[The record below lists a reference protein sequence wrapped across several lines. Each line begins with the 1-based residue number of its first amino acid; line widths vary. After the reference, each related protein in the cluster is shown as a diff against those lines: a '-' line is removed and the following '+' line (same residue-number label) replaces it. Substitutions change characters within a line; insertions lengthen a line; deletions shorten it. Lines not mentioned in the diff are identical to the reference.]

1 VLAPAPESTAAF
13 GLPNPEA
20 NAQESAMTQAAG
32 SAFAHKGEGIGLSIV
47 KGLCEL
53 LRASL
58 EIESQ
63 VGAGTLFRIRLSIHW
78 QH

>member
-1 VLAPAPESTAAF
+1 
-13 GLPNPEA
+13 
-20 NAQESAMTQAAG
+20 MTQAAG

-63 VGAGTLFRIRLSIHW
+63 PGAGTLFRIRLSIHW
-78 QH
+78 QK